1 MYPNADG
8 ARSARRLLTGTGKL
22 DAVVETAR
30 PGLNATARQGVLMAK
45 ATRTK
50 PTQAKTGMTG
60 DAVEERLL
68 AFADQMGTMVGTVQR
83 RAEGWLESEAVRA
96 EVARIKDSAS
106 DLLEYMNSLAPSLR
120 GREKGTPRRPPKSVA
135 TPAKGSKR
143 GPVDA
148 PGKRHR
154 KPPPQELGSRRMT
167 DPKGSQTGPQK
178 VKAARR
184 RGRG

>member
-1 MYPNADG
+1 
-8 ARSARRLLTGTGKL
+8 
-22 DAVVETAR
+22 
-30 PGLNATARQGVLMAK
+30 MAK
-45 ATRTK
+45 ANKTK
-50 PTQAKTGMTG
+50 QAQAAKTGTTS
-60 DAVEERLL
+60 DAMEERLL

-106 DLLEYMNSLAPSLR
+106 DLLEYHEFARAVAGSKGKRAPR
-120 GREKGTPRRPPKSVA
+120 SVA
-135 TPAKGSKR
+135 TPAKVSKR

-148 PGKRHR
+148 PGKQHR

-167 DPKGSQTGPQK
+167 NPKGSQTGPQK

>member
-1 MYPNADG
+1 
-8 ARSARRLLTGTGKL
+8 
-22 DAVVETAR
+22 
-30 PGLNATARQGVLMAK
+30 MAK

-50 PTQAKTGMTG
+50 QAQVVKSATTS
-60 DAVEERLL
+60 DAMEERLL

-83 RAEGWLESEAVRA
+83 RAEGWLESEAVRT
-96 EVARIKDSAS
+96 EVARIKESAS

-120 GREKGTPRRPPKSVA
+120 SPGKGTPRRPARSAA
-135 TPAKGSKR
+135 TSAKGSKR

-148 PGKRHR
+148 PGKHHR

>member
-1 MYPNADG
+1 
-8 ARSARRLLTGTGKL
+8 
-22 DAVVETAR
+22 
-30 PGLNATARQGVLMAK
+30 MAK
-45 ATRTK
+45 ANKTK
-50 PTQAKTGMTG
+50 QAQAAKTGTTS
-60 DAVEERLL
+60 DAMEERLL

-120 GREKGTPRRPPKSVA
+120 SSAKGTRPSRPVA
-135 TPAKGSKR
+135 TPAKVTNR

-148 PGKRHR
+148 PGKQHR

-167 DPKGSQTGPQK
+167 NPKGSQTGPQK

>member
-1 MYPNADG
+1 MNSHG
-8 ARSARRLLTGTGKL
+8 A
-22 DAVVETAR
+22 
-30 PGLNATARQGVLMAK
+30 GVLMAK
-45 ATRTK
+45 ANRTK
-50 PTQAKTGMTG
+50 KAQVEKTGPTG
-60 DAVEERLL
+60 DVMEERLL

-120 GREKGTPRRPPKSVA
+120 SREKGTPRRPSRPVA
-135 TPAKGSKR
+135 TAAKVSKR

-154 KPPPQELGSRRMT
+154 KPPPQEHGSRRMA
-167 DPKGSQTGPQK
+167 DPMGSQTGPQK